1 MNLSEVKPMKA
12 AIIGCGSISDIFFKN
27 FTERFKI
34 IDLVCCAS
42 KGMKSAHNK
51 AAQYGIKACTVEEIM
66 VNPEIELVINV
77 TPAEAH
83 FDIIKS
89 ALEAGKHVWTEK
101 EITTSHEKSQEL
113 YDLARE
119 KGLWLG
125 SEPDHFLGASWQTA
139 REQIDA
145 GIIGDVT
152 SAFVSVSENM
162 NGVADKLRFINEPAG
177 GIGFDFGIYSVTQLV
192 ALFGPAKSVSGV
204 MKTMNPTRRHC
215 DVHNPQF
222 GEEYTYINEDFVAGN
237 ITFESGVVA
246 TLHFNGNSIMEAP
259 SSFMIYGSMGVLSM
273 PRGAEFSGEI
283 TMFRM
288 GNFEPTKVLPVY
300 PFDHDSRGVGAAE
313 MAWAIRT
320 GREPR
325 ASAQLGIHCQEIL
338 EGMKI
343 SGETGRVYE
352 MKSTCNVP
360 KPLPK
365 GYRGAIPLFS
375 YDEEGALVLE

>member
-27 FTERFKI
+27 FTQRFKI

-42 KGMKSAHNK
+42 KGMKSAQSK
-51 AAQYGIKACTVEEIM
+51 AEQYGIKACTVDEIM
-66 VNPEIELVINV
+66 DNPEIELVVNI
-77 TPAEAH
+77 TPAEQH
-83 FDIIKS
+83 YSIIKR
-89 ALEAGKHVWTEK
+89 ALESGKHVWTEK
-101 EITTSHEKSQEL
+101 EISDTSEHSKEL

-192 ALFGPAKSVSGV
+192 ALFGPAKSVCGV

-215 DVHNPQF
+215 DVHHPQF
-222 GEEYTYINEDFVAGN
+222 GEEYTYINEDFAAGN
-237 ITFESGVVA
+237 ITFESGVIA

-259 SSFMIYGSMGVLSM
+259 SSFMIYGSAGVLSM
-273 PRGAEFSGEI
+273 PRGAEFSGEM

-325 ASAQLGIHCQEIL
+325 AAAQLGIHCQEIL
-338 EGMKI
+338 EGLKI
-343 SGETGRVYE
+343 SGETGKVYE
-352 MKSTCNVP
+352 LKSTCTVP

-365 GYRGAIPLFS
+365 GYRGMIPLFS
-375 YDEEGALVLE
+375 YDEEGALVLD